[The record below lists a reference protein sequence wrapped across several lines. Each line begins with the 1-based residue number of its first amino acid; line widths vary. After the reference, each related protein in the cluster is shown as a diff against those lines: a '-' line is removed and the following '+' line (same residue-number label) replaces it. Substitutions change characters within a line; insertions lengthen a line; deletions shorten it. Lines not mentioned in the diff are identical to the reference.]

1 MRSCMT
7 GTRAFAFIGSIV
19 VAVQLEHGLGLLDDS
34 FYVIA
39 HKCTPYFGLDHAPA
53 ERIRQALK
61 RGRDGPV
68 RA

>member
-1 MRSCMT
+1 MQALRRGLLKRLVM
-7 GTRAFAFIGSIV
+7 A
-19 VAVQLEHGLGLLDDS
+19 QLEHGLGLLDDS

-39 HKCTPYFGLDHAPA
+39 HKCTPYFGLDHVPA